1 MAHDTTHGNAPQSNE
16 NKPKMALNSAFWFVL
31 ILALVFIAAV
41 NFVDIMSHSEE
52 HEGAGHEKTEQAE
65 GNKAAAHEAGTEH
78 HAEETAPAAAAD
90 SAHH

>member
-1 MAHDTTHGNAPQSNE
+1 MAHDTTHGDAPQSKE

-41 NFVDIMSHSEE
+41 NFVGIMSHSEE

-65 GNKAAAHEAGTEH
+65 GNKAATQEGTEH
-78 HAEETAPAAAAD
+78 HAEETAPAAVAD